1 MESKDI
7 CSQISLSFQWLADKC
22 ITVCASKTF
31 HYPGVESD
39 FDFCQSAIK
48 QIFSS
53 NTCTLRH
60 SLLTDHN
67 VKLSAANSINWGRLL
82 PQIVYH
88 ASSYLDLARQ
98 GVISVGDPVD
108 LCVPTGNFGNILGA
122 VYAKVMLLECT

>member
-1 MESKDI
+1 M
-7 CSQISLSFQWLADKC
+7 C
-22 ITVCASKTF
+22 IIICASKTF

-39 FDFCQSAIK
+39 FDFCQSSIK

-53 NTCTLRH
+53 DTCTLRH
-60 SLLTDHN
+60 SLLNDHN

-122 VYAKVMLLECT
+122 VYAKVILLGFT